1 MSDYLEIE
9 YSDKK
14 RPLTDYP
21 SKLARY
27 LVQTFNLKSNQSI
40 LEVGCG
46 RCELL
51 SHFGEM
57 GFDTYG
63 IDSAISAAGYAKT
76 AKASFELI
84 EFKSEMSVD
93 IFGGRK
99 FDIIFTKS
107 FIEHIADPITFFR
120 WCNDLL
126 VDGGKII
133 TLTPDW
139 ESNYKIFYDDFT
151 HIKPFT
157 EASLN
162 QVLEATGYEMI
173 NVFRFRQLPI
183 TWNSKTM
190 EVLSKIT
197 AVFASHRSKNKWLRW
212 SRELMIASIGTKR
225 NH

>member
-1 MSDYLEIE
+1 MSDYLQIE

-27 LVQTFNLKSNQSI
+27 IVETFRLNPSQSI

-51 SHFGEM
+51 SQFRVI

-63 IDSAISAAGYAKT
+63 IDSAISAAGYAKD
-76 AKASFELI
+76 ANASFELI
-84 EFKSEMSVD
+84 EYKSGMSEAIFK
-93 IFGGRK
+93 GKK
-99 FDIIFTKS
+99 FDVIFTKS
-107 FIEHIADPITFFR
+107 FIEHIADPVSFFR
-120 WCNDLL
+120 WCGELL
-126 VDGGKII
+126 VDGGKLI

-162 QVLEATGYEMI
+162 QALEASGYVMI
-173 NVFRFRQLPI
+173 KVFRFRQLPV

-190 EVLSKIT
+190 ETLSKFT

-212 SRELMIASIGTKR
+212 SRELMIASVAIKGEQ
-225 NH
+225 

>member
-1 MSDYLEIE
+1 MSDYLSIE
-9 YSDKK
+9 YSAKK

-21 SKLARY
+21 SKLAQY
-27 LVQTFNLKSNQSI
+27 LVKTFNLKPNQSI
-40 LEVGCG
+40 LEIGCG

-51 SHFGEM
+51 SHFGEI
-57 GFDTYG
+57 GLDTYG
-63 IDSAISAAGYAKT
+63 VDSAISAAGYAKT
-76 AKASFELI
+76 AKANFELI
-84 EFKSEMSVD
+84 EFKPDMSEA
-93 IFGGRK
+93 IFGGKK

-107 FIEHIADPITFFR
+107 FIEHIPEPISFFR

-151 HIKPFT
+151 HVKPFT
-157 EASLN
+157 EVSLN
-162 QVLEATGYEMI
+162 QALEASGYEEI
-173 NVFRFRQLPI
+173 SVFRFRQLPA

-212 SRELMIASIGTKR
+212 SRELMIASIGIKS

>member
-99 FDIIFTKS
+99 FDVIFTKS
-107 FIEHIADPITFFR
+107 FIEHIADPISFFR
-120 WCNDLL
+120 
-126 VDGGKII
+126 
-133 TLTPDW
+133 
-139 ESNYKIFYDDFT
+139 
-151 HIKPFT
+151 
-157 EASLN
+157 
-162 QVLEATGYEMI
+162 
-173 NVFRFRQLPI
+173 
-183 TWNSKTM
+183 
-190 EVLSKIT
+190 
-197 AVFASHRSKNKWLRW
+197 
-212 SRELMIASIGTKR
+212 
-225 NH
+225 